1 MFHKAGF
8 AHSVEV
14 WLDEKLAG
22 GFYGEL
28 IGSVFFGESMF
39 TIESKSSK
47 SAFVLFAKA
56 FEKAGGKMIDCQAYT
71 ENMARYGAVE
81 IERNDFLARL
91 KKLLKDPAISMPK
104 F

>member
-1 MFHKAGF
+1 MGNARKKKAREI
-8 AHSVEV
+8 AEV
-14 WLDEKLAG
+14 KRDYKRTG
-22 GFYGEL
+22 KFD
-28 IGSVFFGESMF
+28 
-39 TIESKSSK
+39 T
-47 SAFVLFAKA
+47 KA

-91 KKLLKDPAISMPK
+91 KKLLKEPAISMPK